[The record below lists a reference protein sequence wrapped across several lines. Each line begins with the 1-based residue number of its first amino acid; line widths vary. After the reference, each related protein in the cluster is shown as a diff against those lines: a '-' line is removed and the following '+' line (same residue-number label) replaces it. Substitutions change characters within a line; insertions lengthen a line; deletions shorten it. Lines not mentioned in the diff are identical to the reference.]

1 MEIASLEGARAEIL
15 KTLKD
20 SSDAIDRV
28 NSGKAGK
35 EDKSSDKSK
44 KDKDEKRLDDEFD
57 RYWAIKKAIDAV
69 DKALNKLAKDKEN
82 LYGYELIDALHE
94 ENRLL
99 EQQKANY
106 EALVKAQQEE
116 SSELRNQLNT
126 MGVMFDASGSIINYA
141 QVTATALATYN
152 EAVQKYNAGL
162 IDETTFTIAEKFYE
176 QFKNLLNRYDTLY
189 YQEMQ
194 YNQEILYELW

>member
-1 MEIASLEGARAEIL
+1 MEIASLEGARVEIL
-15 KTLKD
+15 KILKD

-35 EDKSSDKSK
+35 EDKSK

-106 EALVKAQQEE
+106 EALAKAQQEE
-116 SSELRNQLNT
+116 ASELRNQLNII
-126 MGVMFDASGSIINYA
+126 GVMFDASGSIINYA
-141 QVTATALATYN
+141 
-152 EAVQKYNAGL
+152 
-162 IDETTFTIAEKFYE
+162 
-176 QFKNLLNRYDTLY
+176 
-189 YQEMQ
+189 
-194 YNQEILYELW
+194 

>member
-1 MEIASLEGARAEIL
+1 MEIASLEGVRAEIL

-57 RYWAIKKAIDAV
+57 RYWAIKKAIDTV

-82 LYGYELIDALHE
+82 LYGYGLIDVLHE

-106 EALVKAQQEE
+106 EVSKNAT
-116 SSELRNQLNT
+116 RR
-126 MGVMFDASGSIINYA
+126 SIEIKKSI
-141 QVTATALATYN
+141 
-152 EAVQKYNAGL
+152 KYNGS
-162 IDETTFTIAEKFYE
+162 YV
-176 QFKNLLNRYDTLY
+176 
-189 YQEMQ
+189 
-194 YNQEILYELW
+194 

>member
-82 LYGYELIDALHE
+82 LYGYELIYPLNE

-106 EALVKAQQEE
+106 EALAKAQQEE
-116 SSELRNQLNT
+116 ASELRNQLNT
-126 MGVMFDASGSIINYA
+126 IGVMFDASGSIINCA
-141 QVTATALATYN
+141 QAITTALSTYN

-162 IDETTFTIAEKFYE
+162 IDEATFTIPEKFYE

-189 YQEMQ
+189 SL
-194 YNQEILYELW
+194 IFLHFF

>member
-20 SSDAIDRV
+20 SSDVIDRV

-35 EDKSSDKSK
+35 EDKSK
-44 KDKDEKRLDDEFD
+44 KDKDEKRLDDEFA

-106 EALVKAQQEE
+106 EALAKAQQEE
-116 SSELRNQLNT
+116 ASELRNQLNI
-126 MGVMFDASGSIINYA
+126 MGVMYDASGSIINYA
-141 QVTATALATYN
+141 QASSTALATYN

-162 IDETTFTIAEKFYE
+162 IDEATFTIPEKFYE
-176 QFKNLLNRYDTLY
+176 QFKNLLNRYDSLY
-189 YQEMQ
+189 SLIFLHFFLNYFK
-194 YNQEILYELW
+194 

>member
-20 SSDAIDRV
+20 SSDDIDRV
-28 NSGKAGK
+28 NSGKTGK

-57 RYWAIKKAIDAV
+57 RYWAIKKAIDTV

-82 LYGYELIDALHE
+82 LYGYELIDDLHE

-106 EALVKAQQEE
+106 EVLAKEQKEE
-116 SSELRNQLNT
+116 ASELRNH
-126 MGVMFDASGSIINYA
+126 
-141 QVTATALATYN
+141 
-152 EAVQKYNAGL
+152 
-162 IDETTFTIAEKFYE
+162 
-176 QFKNLLNRYDTLY
+176 
-189 YQEMQ
+189 
-194 YNQEILYELW
+194 

>member
-35 EDKSSDKSK
+35 EEKSK
-44 KDKDEKRLDDEFD
+44 KDKDEKGSDDEFD
-57 RYWAIKKAIDAV
+57 RHWAIKKAIDAV

-82 LYGYELIDALHE
+82 LYEYELIYPLHE

-106 EALVKAQQEE
+106 EALAK
-116 SSELRNQLNT
+116 
-126 MGVMFDASGSIINYA
+126 G
-141 QVTATALATYN
+141 
-152 EAVQKYNAGL
+152 
-162 IDETTFTIAEKFYE
+162 
-176 QFKNLLNRYDTLY
+176 
-189 YQEMQ
+189 
-194 YNQEILYELW
+194 